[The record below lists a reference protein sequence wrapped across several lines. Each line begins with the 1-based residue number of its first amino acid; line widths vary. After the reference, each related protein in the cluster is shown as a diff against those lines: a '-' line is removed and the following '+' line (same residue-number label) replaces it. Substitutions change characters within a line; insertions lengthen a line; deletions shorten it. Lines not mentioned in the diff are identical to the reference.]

1 MIAGYGDSGKLR
13 NYFSEETL
21 DELGTKAGVR
31 ADHPIEVVM
40 DTALVARECWLF
52 RTRSEGICTRDT
64 VPGSAIL
71 YIRDTRPDEMLYSA
85 QAGDAKEEDQDEEM
99 ERPTG
104 VEAEVSPRPSSPAAA
119 ASSGAAVVSPPSTP
133 RLREV
138 PEVQRRGQVQE
149 CPQCR
154 ERIIVGQYICQHCRK
169 GLRKRIMGDAARRQ
183 LASARNQYVGNIA
196 TLTGKAVADLTEN
209 DLRTTHG
216 HDVMKRGMISLD
228 ANTIAQARKAIKR
241 ASAEGF
247 GSIYERFTRDRTYAL
262 RMIAAGFNQRTMRQW
277 DCLIQAVLPNPG
289 RSHAQRRMAQ
299 GSSSRDPTGTPST
312 EDLCPARFV
321 YFDEEMRNF
330 QGENEIRMGSMI
342 GDRLF
347 RAGLVDESTDV
358 PVAIAWFGSF
368 FSLTEFSRL
377 AARSKMADHILTF
390 GAEGQPLNLTGK
402 DALLMQL
409 QSYVSKDLGSM
420 QEAAKQARQMPW
432 QSQGQGQVKGQGRGE
447 RQAPI

>member
-1 MIAGYGDSGKLR
+1 
-13 NYFSEETL
+13 
-21 DELGTKAGVR
+21 
-31 ADHPIEVVM
+31 
-40 DTALVARECWLF
+40 
-52 RTRSEGICTRDT
+52 
-64 VPGSAIL
+64 
-71 YIRDTRPDEMLYSA
+71 
-85 QAGDAKEEDQDEEM
+85 
-99 ERPTG
+99 
-104 VEAEVSPRPSSPAAA
+104 
-119 ASSGAAVVSPPSTP
+119 
-133 RLREV
+133 
-138 PEVQRRGQVQE
+138 
-149 CPQCR
+149 
-154 ERIIVGQYICQHCRK
+154 
-169 GLRKRIMGDAARRQ
+169 
-183 LASARNQYVGNIA
+183 
-196 TLTGKAVADLTEN
+196 
-209 DLRTTHG
+209 
-216 HDVMKRGMISLD
+216 MKRGMISLD

-262 RMIAAGFNQRTMRQW
+262 RMIEAGFNQRTMRQW

-312 EDLCPARFV
+312 EDLRPARFV

-358 PVAIAWFGSF
+358 PMAIAWFGSF

-377 AARSKMADHILTF
+377 AARSKRADHILTF
-390 GAEGQPLNLTGK
+390 GAESQPLNLTSK

-420 QEAAKQARQMPW
+420 QEAARQARQMADAN
-432 QSQGQGQVKGQGRGE
+432 SGKAKGKGKSKDKGEEKGKRRSEPYGKGGYGRD
-447 RQAPI
+447 